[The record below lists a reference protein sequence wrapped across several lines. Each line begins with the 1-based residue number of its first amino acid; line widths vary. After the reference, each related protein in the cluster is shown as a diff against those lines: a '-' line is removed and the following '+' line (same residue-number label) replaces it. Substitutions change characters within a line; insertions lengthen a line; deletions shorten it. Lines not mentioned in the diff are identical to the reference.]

1 MTNLS
6 KQIEDAIDETMT
18 QLSKAAGRRDFSVID
33 AMTNKASELRTLQQ
47 QLTAIEN
54 RFRHLAQGATSDANS
69 ERPLSTREIAV
80 EISQGMINQNLLTLT
95 DAVKK
100 GLIRVGEKMVIE
112 TQPNGTILETQLLAN
127 GNKLRERGKI
137 GRFYREA
144 AVQAGDTIVLR
155 ELTPGRWE
163 LRKSDFVRYR
173 RT

>member
-1 MTNLS
+1 MTTLS

-18 QLSKAAGRRDFSVID
+18 QLSKAAVRRDFPVID

-54 RFRHLAQGATSDANS
+54 RFRHLEGATIDPTSGG
-69 ERPLSTREIAV
+69 PLAIREIAV

-100 GLIRVGEKMVIE
+100 GLIRLSEKMVIE
-112 TQPNGTILETQLLAN
+112 TLPSGNTFETELMAN

-137 GRFYREA
+137 GKFYREA
-144 AVQAGDTIVLR
+144 AVRAGDAIVLR
-155 ELTPGRWE
+155 EVTPGRWQ
-163 LRKSDFVRYR
+163 LRKSDFARFR
-173 RT
+173 RS